1 MGQKVN
7 PNGMRIG
14 INKTWNSFWIADKK
28 EMAKFIKEDDTI
40 RKYILKNYKSAG
52 ISSVKIERGG
62 DSVTISIETT
72 YIEYSGGVL
81 TFTVPAPSI
90 GNMKLDE
97 NHTTP
102 NADGGFY
109 FKMNTNDVP
118 YNSDWSVRY
127 KPTTADAIQRIR
139 EGVTSNAGNTGGETL
154 VKYSDTEWYV
164 EGWAI
169 GGAWQDGDIL
179 IVDGIFENTTNGA
192 RFQIDKT
199 YILYSDGALKI
210 SAAWPLTVELG
221 NMQAHPEHLTP
232 NSGSIYFTLA
242 QSEYVPFASDWS
254 VEYFPMND
262 GTIKRIRDGVTTD
275 VTNKGAGTLKK
286 YSETEWYMEG
296 WATSGGL
303 TTDGD
308 IFVVEGTFNGASDG
322 SGVTFNIS
330 KTYIYYKDGTLTFST
345 TMPESTGPISA
356 GTMSLHTEKTAP
368 QDGAT
373 YFTMVANGSIP
384 SDSSTALRYIP
395 TTADAIQRIRN
406 GETTNVGNTGGE
418 TICKTNDTEWFIANW
433 AIGGD
438 PQDGDIY
445 YIDGVFRNDS
455 NGVIFVI
462 ESSYILYYDSV
473 LTFSTTMPEIPAEL
487 SLGTMSEHASG
498 YNGGGFYFTLAENAD
513 VPYGDW
519 NVRYTPVSAGTIQL
533 IRAGVTTDVT
543 NTVAETIVKFGE
555 TDWYIEAWAIGGGL
569 TENGDILVV
578 EGEFTGNG
586 VTFIIE
592 KSYVLYYNG
601 VLTFS
606 TIMPE
611 IPKEIGVGPMQ
622 EHKDGYNENG
632 IFFSTEANEFIPSE
646 VYYNPVTT
654 GTMVL
659 IRDGVEEEIGHS
671 GRETL
676 YKKNDTEWVLQGW
689 TIGGIANM
697 EDGDIIKID
706 GQFKNETNGVT
717 FTMKTSYIVYR
728 GGQVIVSDTL
738 PQIVDVEDVTS
749 EKTDATVTIKMNLN
763 VAYNDVDSAAEVS
776 AFLAEA
782 KIGDV
787 TLQSLVDAGY
797 ATITFT
803 ENTASKKHPTTM
815 TIVFTATGYATIDN
829 FAISFESMNYTNGTV
844 NYSGNATTFAR
855 WIEIDGRAGFSS
867 TDLVH
872 LLKTTD
878 GSADGSSMISKDI
891 NQDGYKDE
899 MDEYWTR
906 RILVG
911 DSLETIANDL
921 ASGMP
926 TTNPSNEMTIGVWNG
941 SYHSFGTRDF
951 NVLSEA
957 EIDLIIGV
965 DERYSNGMGSLLD
978 KAEAANIDVLAYFSE
993 WDSSTVPD
1001 WATKDALRGFL
1012 MWDEPTAKWP
1022 FLGSNV
1028 TLEGDLVNKQVA
1040 FNSSALKDKE
1050 FFVNL
1055 MAQCNSFEALY
1066 GSAKENFTGKYM
1078 DYKDDYVGQF
1088 TSQLDLKTLAFDS
1101 YGLII
1106 PEGKNDIYLRP
1117 SFYQNFESIANEARD
1132 EGAVMQYTFCSAGH
1146 ASTDGVF
1153 PMPSADELRW
1163 QMNLGLSFGATEL
1176 AHYVYTSHEAD
1187 YQDENNQTK
1196 AMVDYS
1202 TNKTTALYEDVK
1214 KVNHELK
1221 GWDELFLN
1229 FSWQGTEKYD
1239 VAPANFALNQ
1249 MDGYTYTGSARI
1261 GFTTTQDMLVGDFIN
1276 GAAEAFMVTNA
1287 GQAASEDP
1295 DNMCAFTMTSGEV
1308 TMTFAENYDRVAIVR
1323 EGKTTVY
1330 FLDDSNAIT
1339 FEVDAYEGVFVVP
1352 FTGK

>member
-1 MGQKVN
+1 
-7 PNGMRIG
+7 
-14 INKTWNSFWIADKK
+14 
-28 EMAKFIKEDDTI
+28 
-40 RKYILKNYKSAG
+40 
-52 ISSVKIERGG
+52 
-62 DSVTISIETT
+62 
-72 YIEYSGGVL
+72 
-81 TFTVPAPSI
+81 
-90 GNMKLDE
+90 
-97 NHTTP
+97 
-102 NADGGFY
+102 
-109 FKMNTNDVP
+109 
-118 YNSDWSVRY
+118 
-127 KPTTADAIQRIR
+127 
-139 EGVTSNAGNTGGETL
+139 
-154 VKYSDTEWYV
+154 
-164 EGWAI
+164 
-169 GGAWQDGDIL
+169 
-179 IVDGIFENTTNGA
+179 
-192 RFQIDKT
+192 
-199 YILYSDGALKI
+199 
-210 SAAWPLTVELG
+210 
-221 NMQAHPEHLTP
+221 
-232 NSGSIYFTLA
+232 
-242 QSEYVPFASDWS
+242 
-254 VEYFPMND
+254 
-262 GTIKRIRDGVTTD
+262 
-275 VTNKGAGTLKK
+275 
-286 YSETEWYMEG
+286 
-296 WATSGGL
+296 
-303 TTDGD
+303 
-308 IFVVEGTFNGASDG
+308 
-322 SGVTFNIS
+322 
-330 KTYIYYKDGTLTFST
+330 
-345 TMPESTGPISA
+345 
-356 GTMSLHTEKTAP
+356 
-368 QDGAT
+368 
-373 YFTMVANGSIP
+373 MVANGSIP

-569 TENGDILVV
+569 TENGNSLVV

-941 SYHSFGTRDF
+941 SYHLFGTRDF